1 MFKNYSNIEDIKES
15 DIKAIHTFSNDKY
28 YLMEL
33 YTNKEIEALEI
44 KPKDLKHD
52 VMSYGN
58 GNYTG
63 KFITNFNTIRYLA
76 LNEKENKI
84 YKTCEKRDKK
94 GNLIDIYQYTQSVC
108 LVENKT
114 QYYVLNFDFDFKY
127 EKYPEIYLG
136 FTDQHE
142 IITKYIIDKIIQ
154 VLNQT
159 LNLKKKQLEYIWAE
173 KTKSIGYH
181 IYWNGIVVNKQ
192 LHQYIFNK
200 TLELITNDKKY
211 PLKLINQIFDC
222 CVSKA
227 NGLRLFY
234 FKIDD
239 DYYFPSESKS
249 TMKFDSEPYK
259 HFHLSVLNT
268 TYSNYNF
275 DLKISQE
282 LIEQSICVIDTKI
295 KNKDIKNNIVKP
307 DSEYLTDFVCL
318 DLENKKDLF
327 IGLTKII
334 SISRIADYS
343 NWISLV
349 FLHKNYNLKEN
360 IIEISK
366 KSKKFDSK
374 ALKMIEN
381 IFLEK
386 TKTNKN
392 PITLGTLIKWAKE
405 DNLNQT
411 NKIFVKYFLTL
422 KLDIKS
428 IDEILLANC
437 KIKTNWS
444 ESTKYI
450 SSDALSDMIKNIN
463 SNTIDALGIHSGT
476 GSGKTTLCNKIIIN
490 LLKSNPKY
498 TILSVITRRSMSACH
513 LNAFNTVESPIKFSS
528 YLDESIESM
537 DYFISS
543 LEFLMNIND
552 TYDIVILDEINSLI
566 NYFYSSTLSNRRLQ
580 CIGNLIK
587 ILSKAKLIIGM
598 DANITDMVWTV
609 FEQLE
614 RKIYYYK
621 NTFQNKLN
629 IPLNI
634 YNCVSYN
641 EDNNLITWCEKLI
654 IPNYISK
661 SKSCLILSDSKE
673 ITDKLRLI
681 FIKSNPNEDYYRIFT
696 KDEGTLDDMKNI
708 NQIGLNRLILC
719 SPKVI
724 YGCDITIEYDE
735 IFLIYRR
742 TSGLMSM
749 GALEM
754 CQQMARARKTKG
766 VNLLALDPISRYS
779 FNQYVD
785 FESNK
790 KIQESY
796 INSYSKFQDE
806 LCKKYNIINE
816 MGCTTIGS
824 DGKIKFTSDSFMTQ
838 IHFLKTWYDQL
849 FYRNKI
855 DIIKLIAKDYG
866 YIISEQDWN
875 PDLKYGS
882 SLKSKLALKKE
893 EIVEISKQI
902 HLGLETPPQYKYYIE
917 NLKEQIK
924 MREKYLKNIDNND
937 LYIELACDQDKFT
950 NWLNKKY
957 MSLDKIEFEKR
968 QIELNN
974 NEITQVVKDND
985 LFNKINTCFW
995 FEQLLGFN
1003 RYKINDIKCN
1013 NINEIKITFLKNI
1026 DKFYY
1031 IYKNNESKN
1040 NTIKSIK
1047 NKFNAIT
1054 NYNLLQKF
1062 IVDIYNYIVNDIFLL
1077 KKRSKYIKKVYVSFE
1092 YEFILNNN

>member
-1 MFKNYSNIEDIKES
+1 MFKKYTNIEDIKET

-33 YTNKEIEALEI
+33 FTNKDIEQLKI
-44 KPKDLKHD
+44 IPQDLRHD

-58 GNYTG
+58 QNYIG

-76 LNEKENKI
+76 LNESENKI
-84 YKTCEKRDKK
+84 YRTCEKRDKK
-94 GNLIDIYQYTQSVC
+94 GNLIDIFQYTQSVC

-114 QYYVLNFDFDFKY
+114 QYYILNWDFDFKY
-127 EKYPEIYLG
+127 DKYPEIYLG

-142 IITKYIIDKIIQ
+142 TITKYIIDKIIL

-173 KTKSIGYH
+173 KTQSIGYH

-200 TLELITNDKKY
+200 TMDIIKGEKKY
-211 PLKLINQIFDC
+211 PVELINQIFDSC
-222 CVSKA
+222 TSKA

-234 FKIDD
+234 FKIDE

-249 TMKFDSEPYK
+249 TLKFDPDPYK
-259 HFHLSVLNT
+259 HFHLCVLNT
-268 TYSNYNF
+268 NYSNFNF

-282 LIEQSICVIDTKI
+282 LIEQAIWTIDTKI
-295 KNKDIKNNIVKP
+295 KNKDIKNNVVKP

-327 IGLTKII
+327 IGLTNII
-334 SISRIADYS
+334 DLKRIDDYH

-360 IIEISK
+360 IIELSK

-374 ALKMIEN
+374 ALKTIES
-381 IFLEK
+381 IFDNK

-405 DNLNQT
+405 DDLNKT
-411 NKIFVKYFLTL
+411 NKIFIKYFLTL
-422 KLDIKS
+422 KLDVKS
-428 IDEILLANC
+428 IDEVLLANS
-437 KIKTNWS
+437 KIKPNWS
-444 ESTKYI
+444 ESTQYI
-450 SSDALSDMIKNIN
+450 SSDALTDMIKNIN
-463 SNTIDALGIHSGT
+463 EGSINALGIHAGT
-476 GSGKTTLCNKIIIN
+476 GAGKTTLCVGIISN
-490 LLKSNPKY
+490 LIKSNPKY

-513 LNAFNTVESPIKFSS
+513 LNAFNIAKSPIKFSS
-528 YLDESIESM
+528 YLDESIESI

-543 LEFLMNIND
+543 LEFLINVNES
-552 TYDIVILDEINSLI
+552 YDVVILDEINSLI

-580 CIGNLIK
+580 CVGNLIK

-598 DANITDMVWTV
+598 DGNITDMVWTMLN
-609 FEQLE
+609 QLG

-634 YNCVSYN
+634 YNCTGYN
-641 EDNNLITWCEKLI
+641 EDNNLITWCDKFI

-673 ITDKLRLI
+673 ITDKLKLI

-696 KDEGTLDDMKNI
+696 REEGTLEDMKNI
-708 NQIGLNRLILC
+708 NQVGLNRLIYA
-719 SPKVI
+719 SPKFI
-724 YGCDITIEYDE
+724 YGIDITIEYDE

-742 TSGLMSM
+742 TSGLVSM

-766 VNLLALDPISRYS
+766 VNLLGLDPVSKYS
-779 FNQYVD
+779 FNQYID
-785 FESNK
+785 FETNK

-796 INSYSKFQDE
+796 INSYSKFHDDQ
-806 LCKKYNIINE
+806 CKKYNIINE

-824 DGKIKFTSDSFMTQ
+824 DGNIKFTSDSFMTQ
-838 IHFLKTWYDQL
+838 IHYLKTWYDQL

-855 DIIKLIAKDYG
+855 DIIKLVAKDYG
-866 YIISEQDWN
+866 YKIVEQDWN
-875 PDLKYGS
+875 PDIKYGS

-893 EIVEISKQI
+893 EIIELSKQI
-902 HLGLETPPQYKYYIE
+902 YLGLETPPQYKYYID

-924 MREKYLKNIDNND
+924 MREKYLKNIDDTN
-937 LYIELACDQDKFT
+937 LHIELACDPDKFV
-950 NWLNKKY
+950 NWINKKY
-957 MSLDKIEFEKR
+957 MQMDKIEFEKK

-974 NEITQVVKDND
+974 SEITHVVKDND
-985 LFNKINTCFW
+985 LYNKINTCFW
-995 FEQLLGFN
+995 FEQILNFT
-1003 RYKINDIKCN
+1003 RYKINDIKCKD
-1013 NINEIKITFLKNI
+1013 INEIKKIFSNNI
-1026 DKFYY
+1026 DKFYC
-1031 IYKNNESKN
+1031 IYKNNACRERI
-1040 NTIKSIK
+1040 IKLIK
-1047 NKFNAIT
+1047 NKIQGISSL
-1054 NYNLLQKF
+1054 NLLQKF
-1062 IVDIYNYIVNDIFLL
+1062 ITDCYNGIIEDSIKYEYKKIYI
-1077 KKRSKYIKKVYVSFE
+1077 KRKYIETIFVFFS
-1092 YEFILNNN
+1092 